1 MLLLTMYHCYK
12 VNNSHC
18 SIEAKRWEE
27 VGESFLKEQM
37 LIELKDVTV
46 TPLSSHGKRETPII
60 RNVNFQ
66 LKQGEWVS
74 LVGANGSGKSTL
86 IRLAAG
92 LRVDG
97 AAGEAARYGAGGVSP
112 RTVPVVLQQP
122 DASLVGSTPW
132 EDAVLMLEQH
142 GLPAELIVPR
152 AEAALRRIGLGERMS
167 QPVETLSGG
176 QKQLAAIAG
185 CLAAHPAVLLLD
197 EATSMLDP
205 LASHDVLELVR
216 SLHAGGMAV
225 VWATQ
230 RMEELRPSDRTV
242 VMADGAVAYD
252 GAAEGLFARSDAPL
266 PGGLSRGEQ
275 LGLTAPYAVRV
286 AWELQQRGIALS
298 RLPFDAAGLAEAVTG
313 HG

>member
-1 MLLLTMYHCYK
+1 M
-12 VNNSHC
+12 
-18 SIEAKRWEE
+18 
-27 VGESFLKEQM
+27 
-37 LIELKDVTV
+37 IELKDVTV

>member
-1 MLLLTMYHCYK
+1 
-12 VNNSHC
+12 
-18 SIEAKRWEE
+18 
-27 VGESFLKEQM
+27 